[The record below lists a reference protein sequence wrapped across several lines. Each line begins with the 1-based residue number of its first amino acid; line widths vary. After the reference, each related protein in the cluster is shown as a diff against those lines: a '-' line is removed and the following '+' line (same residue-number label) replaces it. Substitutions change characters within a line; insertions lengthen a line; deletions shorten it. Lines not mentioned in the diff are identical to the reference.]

1 MNERIALTLDMIQDD
16 GSMNSENAK
25 VAGSWLNNVLSIS
38 TYATTDTWA
47 TTFMKMVVDDLDEET
62 LKVYAFVW
70 LKGLLNERNN
80 Y

>member
-1 MNERIALTLDMIQDD
+1 MSERIVLTMDMIQDD

-38 TYATTDTWA
+38 KYAASETWA
-47 TTFMKMVVDDLDEET
+47 TNFMKMVVDDLDEET
-62 LKVYAFVW
+62 LKVCVFVW

-80 Y
+80 